1 MKNIKVIE
9 TDLDTRK
16 HRNSSHLASC
26 DVEIIINE
34 KGKCKAT
41 IENYVYGAMMVNG
54 VERLGYYIFFKED
67 IKPWKINSTERK
79 KLNKLV
85 KLKTN
90 CTTLE
95 SLSTTKAIGLTI
107 YLCVKPLTKEVKGK
121 KVDYL
126 FNGNSTGINIDVDY
140 EPLTDVKAKELLS
153 SSIDIDELNSNF
165 KKLSNEERA
174 MPSVIEHAKLLK
186 AKL

>member
-1 MKNIKVIE
+1 MKDIKVLE

-34 KGKCKAT
+34 KGKCEAT

-67 IKPWKINSTERK
+67 LKPWKINSTNRK

-85 KLKTN
+85 KSKTN

-107 YLCVKPLTKEVKGK
+107 YLCVETLKKE
-121 KVDYL
+121 

-153 SSIDIDELNSNF
+153 ASIDIDELNSNF

-186 AKL
+186 SKL